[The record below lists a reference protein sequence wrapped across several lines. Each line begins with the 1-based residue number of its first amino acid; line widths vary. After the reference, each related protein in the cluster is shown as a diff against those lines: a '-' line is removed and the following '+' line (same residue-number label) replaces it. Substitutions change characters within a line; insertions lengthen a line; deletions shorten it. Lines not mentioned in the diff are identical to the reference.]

1 MSLLVDRRDERL
13 AVAGAGLAAVMF
25 SLPSVFLSLALVHLA
40 SLTPGLNVRAS
51 PTSKRLRW
59 GTVAGFDLLLAVI
72 YLVLLHGRSNP
83 ALQAWWSDSFA
94 PSTSLADF
102 VRFLSTTGRTAIRE
116 ALPDPL
122 GALAPLAGVGL
133 AALVIARGGDGSA
146 SSWRSSTPA

>member
-1 MSLLVDRRDERL
+1 
-13 AVAGAGLAAVMF
+13 MF

-72 YLVLLHGRSNP
+72 YLVSHGRSNP

-133 AALVIARGGDGSA
+133 AALVISPRRRWFGLF
-146 SSWRSSTPA
+146 SWRSSTPA